1 MDRPHRGRR
10 DGERALT
17 APEDLVV
24 LGTPV
29 FGGPLP
35 PPAIGRIEEV
45 GARFVQLSRDG
56 RVHVEAEAAA
66 DPFASAR
73 VLFRGGMPAAVLD
86 HVVGRCPNLEWI
98 HSYSAG
104 VERVATPLV
113 RSRGLTVTNGRGVFS
128 RPIAE
133 YLVMMLLAV
142 QRRLP
147 QLLELQRERTWQP
160 LPGREL
166 AGITVGIVGFGSIG
180 AEVASL
186 LAPFGT
192 PVLATRRHPERGAA
206 EHPNVE
212 LLALSQLH
220 ELLRRSD
227 AVLVT
232 VPLTDETAGLIGAA
246 ELQEMKEGAWLFN
259 IARGRLVD
267 EIALR
272 RALEAGWIGGAVLD
286 VFTEEPLPADSPLY
300 DAPNVIITP
309 HTSWASDRVLDRS
322 LDLFVDN
329 LRRFT
334 TAQPLRNV
342 VDLEAGY

>member
-1 MDRPHRGRR
+1 MDRPYRR
-10 DGERALT
+10 RAGSAALNGPGE
-17 APEDLVV
+17 LVV

-35 PPAIGRIEEV
+35 PDAIGRIEAV
-45 GARFVQLSRDG
+45 AGTRFLQLSRDG
-56 RVHVEAEAAA
+56 RVHVEADQGSVEQ
-66 DPFASAR
+66 AR

-86 HVVGRCPNLEWI
+86 HVVGRAPHLEWI

-166 AGITVGIVGFGSIG
+166 AGVTVGVVGFGSIG
-180 AEVASL
+180 AEVARM

-192 PVLATRRHPERGAA
+192 RIVATRRHPERGAG

-212 LLALSQLH
+212 LLGLDRLD
-220 ELLRRSD
+220 ELLRRAD

-232 VPLTDETAGLIGAA
+232 APLTEETAGLIGAH

-267 EIALR
+267 EVALR

-286 VFTEEPLPADSPLY
+286 VFTEEPLPPDSPLY

-329 LRRFT
+329 LERFT
-334 TAQPLRNV
+334 TGQPLRNV